1 MDIFFHWERRRPA
14 GKFFSPTKESAVEER
29 CRRDAEV
36 VSKLKNG
43 ASQAR
48 RADGK

>member
-1 MDIFFHWERRRPA
+1 MASCLTSFTGSA
-14 GKFFSPTKESAVEER
+14 G
-29 CRRDAEV
+29 EV
-36 VSKLKNG
+36 VSKLKNC